1 MKRSIALFLCI
12 LTVTGLL
19 SGCKQDDQAYK
30 PTGDAL
36 ILEDGTPVYT
46 PEEIPADQDL
56 TLAYYPDIPLNP
68 LTCTD
73 YTNRTILPLLYQ
85 GLFTTDRNYNVA
97 PMLCKQYTVSQDMKT
112 YTFYLED
119 ATFSDGSSL
128 TPADVVATYA
138 AAKESAYYSGRF
150 LHISDCYPSEDGG
163 VTVTLDTP
171 MENLPILL
179 DIPILKAGEGNAERP
194 LGTGPYFLDTSSGK
208 ALLRRRNNWWCRA
221 EMSIFAPAIGLVEA
235 ESNAQIRDEFE
246 FSDLNV
252 VCANPGSDRY
262 TDYRCDYELWDCE
275 NGIFLYLTCNMASE
289 IFSVPEVRA
298 SLTFAIDRDTIAA
311 DNYRGF
317 GLPASLPASPL
328 SPYYTQVQ
336 AEKYAYDGGLAFNQA
351 VADAGLVGKELVFLV
366 NSDDTMRVR
375 IARYISKTL
384 TQAGFLVT
392 MKECNGDAYR
402 YALRMKEYDIL
413 LGQTR
418 LSPNMDLSAFF
429 ANNGS
434 LNYGNIAD
442 VGLYALCMESLA
454 NYGNYY
460 TLHQQVMDDGRL
472 CPILFSS
479 YAIYATRGLLSNLA
493 PSRDNVF
500 YYHLD
505 KTMADA
511 LIRS

>member
-1 MKRSIALFLCI
+1 VKRIIALILCAV
-12 LTVTGLL
+12 TVIGLL
-19 SGCKQDDQAYK
+19 CGCKKDESAYI

-36 ILEDGTPVYT
+36 ILEDGTPIYT
-46 PEEIPADQDL
+46 PEPTPTEQDL
-56 TLAYYPDIPLNP
+56 TLAYYPEISLNP
-68 LTCTD
+68 LLCTD
-73 YTNRTILPLLYQ
+73 YTNRAILPLLYQ
-85 GLFTTDRNYNVA
+85 GLFVTDRDYNVA
-97 PMLCKQYTVSQDMKT
+97 PILCKQYAVSQDMKT
-112 YTFYLED
+112 YTFYLEN
-119 ATFSDGSSL
+119 ATFSDGTGL

-138 AAKESAYYSGRF
+138 AARESIYYSGRF
-150 LHISDCYPSEDGG
+150 LHIVDFFPSEDGG
-163 VTVTLDTP
+163 VTVVLDTP

-179 DIPILKAGEGNAERP
+179 DIPILKAGEGNADRP
-194 LGTGPYFLDTSSGK
+194 LGTGPYFLDTTSGK
-208 ALLRRRNNWWCRA
+208 ALLRRRNNWWCSA
-221 EMSIFAPAIGLVEA
+221 EMSIFAPAIRLVEA

-246 FSDLNV
+246 FSGLNL

-275 NGIFLYLTCNMASE
+275 NGIFLYLSCNMDSE

-298 SLTFAIDRDTIAA
+298 ALTFAVDRDTIAA

-317 GLPASLPASPL
+317 GLPASLPASPI
-328 SPYYTQVQ
+328 SPYYSQIQ
-336 AEKYAYDGGLAFNQA
+336 AEKYAYDGGLAFHQA
-351 VADAGLVGKELVFLV
+351 VADAGLVGKEMIFLV

-375 IARYISKTL
+375 IARFLSKVMTN
-384 TQAGFLVT
+384 AGFLVT
-392 MKECNGDAYR
+392 MKECSGEDYR
-402 YALRMKEYDIL
+402 YALRMREYDLL

-429 ANNGS
+429 AAGGA
-434 LNYGNIAD
+434 LNYGGIAD
-442 VGLYALCMESLA
+442 VGIYALCMESLA

-479 YAIYATRGLLSNLA
+479 YAVYATRGLLTNLT

-505 KTMADA
+505 KTMQDA
-511 LIRS
+511 MMKT